1 MRIRPEVWVGV
12 WVECKSMELMAASWC
27 TRKWLRL
34 YQTIRNITSG
44 DMGIWIVVMRLGV
57 TRLKNFRLV
66 YLSDLLERRGE
77 NGQCDL
83 GCLECL
89 WMIWLMVVM
98 LLSYSGVTSV
108 FLVLSRIGPVLR
120 SRYGIE

>member
-1 MRIRPEVWVGV
+1 M
-12 WVECKSMELMAASWC
+12 ECKFMELMAASWC
-27 TRKWLRL
+27 TRKWSRL
-34 YQTIRNITSG
+34 CQTIRNITSG
-44 DMGIWIVVMRLGV
+44 DMGIWIVVTRLGV

-89 WMIWLMVVM
+89 WMIWLMVIM
-98 LLSYSGVTSV
+98 LLSYSRVMSV

>member
-1 MRIRPEVWVGV
+1 
-12 WVECKSMELMAASWC
+12 MELMAASWC

-44 DMGIWIVVMRLGV
+44 DMGIRLVFMRLGV
-57 TRLKNFRLV
+57 TRLKKVKFV
-66 YLSDLLERRGE
+66 YLLDLFEKRGE

-83 GCLECL
+83 GCLERL
-89 WMIWLMVVM
+89 WMIGLMLVM
-98 LLSYSGVTSV
+98 LLSYSRVVSV

-120 SRYGIE
+120 SRCGIE